1 MSEPS
6 KRCSSTSTSK
16 HLVSADR
23 LIGRVRQQAS
33 EAGSL
38 GSKTGA
44 TVVGAM
50 AEDECVESTLRMLD
64 ELDMPGAH
72 SQKSEPA
79 GVIAVLSFGRR
90 LEADGGDRSSD
101 RVARLLAAL
110 RNWPT
115 TRFVPSS
122 QETGG
127 RPWWRHGCVSS
138 PYRLG
143 GTTMKKPPPPR
154 RFSYPPFCW
163 PPPPPSRTTTATGA
177 ARRRWW
183 PRHPPPKAILNRPT
197 RTSSASI
204 CPPPAP

>member
-1 MSEPS
+1 MRE
-6 KRCSSTSTSK
+6 TSLANHLKHERAEQAMFVDIDLK
-16 HLVSADR
+16 HLASADR

-33 EAGSL
+33 AGSL

-50 AEDECVESTLRMLD
+50 AEDECVESTLRILD

-90 LEADGGDRSSD
+90 LEADRGDRSSD

-110 RNWPT
+110 HDWPT

-127 RPWWRHGCVSS
+127 RPW
-138 PYRLG
+138 
-143 GTTMKKPPPPR
+143 
-154 RFSYPPFCW
+154 
-163 PPPPPSRTTTATGA
+163 
-177 ARRRWW
+177 
-183 PRHPPPKAILNRPT
+183 
-197 RTSSASI
+197 
-204 CPPPAP
+204 